1 MAAMSSSQ
9 LSAVE
14 DNLEMSLQKKTNG
27 MVKSSVMQV
36 NPMVESDMFIG
47 VSGVVIM
54 FLLM

>member
-14 DNLEMSLQKKTNG
+14 DNLEMSLQKKTSG

-36 NPMVESDMFIG
+36 NLMMESDMFIG
-47 VSGVVIM
+47 VSGVVIIY
-54 FLLM
+54 LLM

>member
-14 DNLEMSLQKKTNG
+14 DNLEMSLQKKTSG

-36 NPMVESDMFIG
+36 NPMMESNMFIG
-47 VSGVVIM
+47 VSGVVII